1 MKPYLD
7 VLAPAVF
14 SCVRDV
20 VIPIKLA
27 AEKAFLALF
36 GLIEEEDM
44 ATFNNWFE
52 SVSSNGATIDNI
64 VGTTIQLRS
73 IGDYTKRVAKR
84 LAAVERERTA
94 AGGDDEMMFS
104 DRYEDERE
112 IWAVGGVEL
121 PTDI

>member
-1 MKPYLD
+1 M
-7 VLAPAVF
+7 
-14 SCVRDV
+14 
-20 VIPIKLA
+20 
-27 AEKAFLALF
+27 ALF